1 MGKNMILLV
10 EDNKNVQKFNKR
22 MLERNN
28 FDTEQAMTL
37 AAARDF
43 LAQRT
48 PAAII
53 LDVGMPD
60 GNGLDFLREL
70 RQTSQVPVLLLTG
83 YRIDLTF
90 LREFTTNRNDYLK
103 KPYEFE
109 VLLERLKILMQKAGM
124 KT

>member
-1 MGKNMILLV
+1 MILLV

-37 AAARDF
+37 RRAREF
-43 LAQRT
+43 LSQQT

-70 RQTSQVPVLLLTG
+70 RQTSDIPVLLLTG

-90 LREFTTNRNDYLK
+90 MREFTTDHNDYLK

-109 VLLERLKILMQKAGM
+109 VLLERLKRLMQKAGS